1 MKYLSAEWIA
11 SANSALEGL
20 APSDEVAA
28 IGYAI
33 TDSPDSPDGPR
44 SYSIVLGPDS
54 VGVVEGVES
63 AGVILTMNWDLAT
76 SIAQGKASAQRAFL
90 DGEIRL
96 GGDARVLLGNSES
109 MANIDKRLAKL
120 RELTVY

>member
-11 SANSALEGL
+11 SANSALAGL

-28 IGYAI
+28 IGYVV
-33 TDSPDSPDGPR
+33 TDSPDGPR
-44 SYSIVLGPDS
+44 SYSFVLGPDS

-90 DGEIRL
+90 DGEMRL